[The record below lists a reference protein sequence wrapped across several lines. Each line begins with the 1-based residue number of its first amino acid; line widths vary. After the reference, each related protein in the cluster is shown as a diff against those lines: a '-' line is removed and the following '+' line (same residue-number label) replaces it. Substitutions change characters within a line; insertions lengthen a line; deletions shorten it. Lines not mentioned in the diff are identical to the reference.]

1 MEGIIEEIDTVI
13 DLLNDT
19 MEEVAILKRD
29 NQRLKEMIYLFCKMQ
44 TIPIQTLEGGQRK
57 MVDKYINEWR
67 AEWMKQMEGGKSGD

>member
-1 MEGIIEEIDTVI
+1 MEGIDAVI
-13 DLLNDT
+13 DLLIDT

-29 NQRLKEMIYLFCKMQ
+29 NQMLKEMMYLFCKRQ

-67 AEWMKQMEGGKSGD
+67 AEWMKQMEEGGKSGD

>member
-1 MEGIIEEIDTVI
+1 MEGIDAVI

-29 NQRLKEMIYLFCKMQ
+29 NQRLKEMMYLFCKRQ

-67 AEWMKQMEGGKSGD
+67 AEWMKQMEGEGKSGD

>member
-1 MEGIIEEIDTVI
+1 MEGIDAVI

-29 NQRLKEMIYLFCKMQ
+29 NQMLKEMMYLFCKRQ

-67 AEWMKQMEGGKSGD
+67 TEWMKQMEGGKSGD

>member
-1 MEGIIEEIDTVI
+1 MEGIDAVI

-29 NQRLKEMIYLFCKMQ
+29 NQRLKEMMYLFCKRQ

-67 AEWMKQMEGGKSGD
+67 TEWMKQMEGGKSGD

>member
-1 MEGIIEEIDTVI
+1 MEGIDAVI

-29 NQRLKEMIYLFCKMQ
+29 NQRLKEMMYLFCKRQ

-67 AEWMKQMEGGKSGD
+67 AEWMKQMEREGKSGD

>member
-1 MEGIIEEIDTVI
+1 MEGIDAVI
-13 DLLNDT
+13 DLLNDM

-29 NQRLKEMIYLFCKMQ
+29 NQMLKEMMYLFCKRQ

>member
-1 MEGIIEEIDTVI
+1 MEGIDAVI

-29 NQRLKEMIYLFCKMQ
+29 NQRLKEMIYLFCKRQ
-44 TIPIQTLEGGQRK
+44 IIPIQTLEGGQRK

-67 AEWMKQMEGGKSGD
+67 AEWIKQMGGEGKSGD

>member
-1 MEGIIEEIDTVI
+1 MEGIDAVI

-29 NQRLKEMIYLFCKMQ
+29 NQRLKEMMYLFCKRQ

-67 AEWMKQMEGGKSGD
+67 EEWMKQMEGGKSGD

>member
-1 MEGIIEEIDTVI
+1 MEGIDAVI

-29 NQRLKEMIYLFCKMQ
+29 NQRLKEMIYLFCKRQ

>member
-1 MEGIIEEIDTVI
+1 MEEIDAVI

-29 NQRLKEMIYLFCKMQ
+29 NQMLKEMMYLFCKRQ

-67 AEWMKQMEGGKSGD
+67 AEWIKQIK